1 MQRTRFVLL
10 RLLAL
15 MLGTLISLV
24 DSSPGWDDTGVSAA
38 MVLTASGLLG
48 ALHPER
54 AWVWAL
60 AVGSWIPLLGIALGH
75 GYESVLALAFALA
88 GAYIRGFRR
97 AVFGGSR
104 QRCLGASL
112 IHRNEQEGVFR
123 SGD

>member
-1 MQRTRFVLL
+1 MQRTRIVLL

-54 AWVWAL
+54 AWVWAQ
-60 AVGSWIPLLGIALGH
+60 AVGSWILLFGIALGH
-75 GYESVLALAFALA
+75 GYESAVALAFALA
-88 GAYIRGFRR
+88 GAYIGAFAGRLL
-97 AVFGGSR
+97 GGVDN
-104 QRCLGASL
+104 AA
-112 IHRNEQEGVFR
+112 
-123 SGD
+123 

>member
-10 RLLAL
+10 MLLAL
-15 MLGTLISLV
+15 ILGALISLM

-60 AVGSWIPLLGIALGH
+60 AVGSWIPLGHRVGPRLRVRGGPGVRLGGGL
-75 GYESVLALAFALA
+75 Y
-88 GAYIRGFRR
+88 RGFRR
-97 AVFGGSR
+97 AEGLSPGGFWGESTT
-104 QRCLGASL
+104 LP
-112 IHRNEQEGVFR
+112 R
-123 SGD
+123 SIAYSPK